1 MLYKNLNFA
10 GNRSKQYSAVR
21 ESVAATY
28 SSVQAYSSGMR
39 NFYINMRTIL
49 LLGEPNWASQSH
61 INTLLQMLLKFFFFF
76 LHSSH
81 A

>member
-10 GNRSKQYSAVR
+10 GNKSKQYSAVR

-28 SSVQAYSSGMR
+28 SAVQAYSSGMR

-49 LLGEPNWASQSH
+49 LLGEPPGQVSLILTPSY
-61 INTLLQMLLKFFFFF
+61 KCF
-76 LHSSH
+76 
-81 A
+81 